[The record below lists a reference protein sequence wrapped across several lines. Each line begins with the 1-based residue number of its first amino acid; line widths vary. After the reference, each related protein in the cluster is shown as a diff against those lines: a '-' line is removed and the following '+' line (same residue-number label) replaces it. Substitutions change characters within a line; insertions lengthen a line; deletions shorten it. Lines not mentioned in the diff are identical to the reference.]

1 MAEVR
6 VQQLTETYLHQNPQ
20 QQLREICCDSSF
32 WQNLSTGALPELEQG
47 ALMSAFYFDKDWPA
61 WERHPAGSELVL
73 LLSGATELYLQQPD
87 ELTQPPQRLVLCNS
101 GDYVLIP
108 AGVWHRA
115 CPQSPT
121 TLLFLTPGLGTE
133 HKPV

>member
-6 VQQLTETYLHQNPQ
+6 VQQLTQSYLHQNPQ
-20 QQLREICCDSSF
+20 QQLREIYCDNTF
-32 WQNLSTGALPELEQG
+32 WQNLSAGALPELEQG
-47 ALMSAFYFDKDWPA
+47 ALISAFSFDKDWPA
-61 WERHPAGSELVL
+61 WERHPHGSELVL
-73 LLSGATELYLQQPD
+73 LLSGATELYLQQAD
-87 ELTQPPQRLVLCNS
+87 VLTEDTQCLILS
-101 GDYVLIP
+101 KAGDYVLIP

-121 TLLFLTPGLGTE
+121 TLLFLTPGFGTE

>member
-6 VQQLTETYLHQNPQ
+6 VQQLTQTYLHQNPQ

-32 WQNLSTGALPELEQG
+32 WQNLSAGALPELEQG

-87 ELTQPPQRLVLCNS
+87 ALTSQPQRFVLS
-101 GDYVLIP
+101 KVGDYVLIP

-133 HKPV
+133 HKAV